1 MKNDKTY
8 LLDMLLAAK
17 KIQQF
22 TRGMSK
28 EDFEVSELHQSA
40 VIREIQVIGEAA
52 RLVSDETKTQQP
64 EIQWRAISGMRN
76 RVIHEY
82 FRVSLDIVWQ
92 VIEEEIEKLVKI
104 LNDIISDADDDNNKS
119 Q

>member
-22 TRGMSK
+22 TNEMSK
-28 EDFEVSELHQSA
+28 EDFEISELHQSA
-40 VIREIQVIGEAA
+40 VIREIQVLGEAA
-52 RLVSDETKTQQP
+52 RLVSGETKTQYS

-92 VIEEEIEKLVKI
+92 VVEEDIDKLIETLG
-104 LNDIISDADDDNNKS
+104 DIISNDDVGEN